1 MKKSYFIFVSFFFFL
16 KRDSF
21 LSLIRQTSNN
31 LIEVFPDKS
40 VNVAFLIL
48 LPLILNILLLLLLST
63 SFTLLLLPRFFPLF
77 DCRYSRVDSESE
89 YSAFS
94 GEFYPLTRKSSPFHI
109 RLALPLFLLLTL
121 KIKDQRRRFNL
132 PMAEWRMIPSPFHS
146 APCFE
151 KKTCAFW
158 ILSCPTSKVLRPVLS
173 IQRDFLLSFN
183 VSWFENDDEIN
194 RIATWLSWLEGRTRS
209 VAARDSCNVDFETF
223 RGSRVPRSLK
233 FYE

>member
-1 MKKSYFIFVSFFFFL
+1 MPIDDRKDHEEILLYLREFFFFL

-21 LSLIRQTSNN
+21 LSLIQTSNN

-48 LPLILNILLLLLLST
+48 LPLILNILL
-63 SFTLLLLPRFFPLF
+63 LLLLPRFFPLF

-151 KKTCAFW
+151 KKTC
-158 ILSCPTSKVLRPVLS
+158 
-173 IQRDFLLSFN
+173 SF
-183 VSWFENDDEIN
+183 
-194 RIATWLSWLEGRTRS
+194 
-209 VAARDSCNVDFETF
+209 
-223 RGSRVPRSLK
+223 
-233 FYE
+233 

>member
-21 LSLIRQTSNN
+21 LSLIQTSNN

-48 LPLILNILLLLLLST
+48 LPLILNILLLLLST

-158 ILSCPTSKVLRPVLS
+158 ILSCPTSKVLRPVLYWTRFS
-173 IQRDFLLSFN
+173 SFLQRIMVWERWWN
-183 VSWFENDDEIN
+183 
-194 RIATWLSWLEGRTRS
+194 
-209 VAARDSCNVDFETF
+209 
-223 RGSRVPRSLK
+223 
-233 FYE
+233 